1 MTRLSA
7 SVRIFAAF
15 CACAL
20 ASCESLHIG
29 DNAPIPQPLLEKRKS
44 IERLRLAPD
53 AVVFDVLIAHVPY
66 NERDLVRELWRDVD
80 ELELGDSKRIALN
93 EQGIRVGL
101 LGATPPESLSKLLAL
116 KGREL
121 RASLMEE
128 VDASKV
134 ESALEPISYSKP
146 VSLRSGMKSTIV
158 MRSDTIASAPV
169 LEKNVDG
176 ELEGKTYSN
185 VSPALSVAI
194 DQSPDG
200 SVLFDL
206 APYLRYGAPQSV
218 TRYQH
223 GQLVKT
229 QEQPTKFFDSLRF
242 SLGLR
247 PGQFLVLGAS
257 DANTDALGRYFF
269 NEGGDDFEQTVLV
282 IRLLVT
288 QHDGQID
295 RFPDFKEMISGD
307 ESYSEEFDN
316 DFLKTAPD
324 IVFSSDKDE
333 ETTEEDLSQFDEELD
348 GDSFDA
354 VDAEA
359 VENSWENALVEEDEA
374 VSDSKKSWFMN
385 PFRGGGGGVLKDA
398 RM

>member
-128 VDASKV
+128 VDA
-134 ESALEPISYSKP
+134 
-146 VSLRSGMKSTIV
+146 
-158 MRSDTIASAPV
+158 
-169 LEKNVDG
+169 
-176 ELEGKTYSN
+176 
-185 VSPALSVAI
+185 
-194 DQSPDG
+194 
-200 SVLFDL
+200 
-206 APYLRYGAPQSV
+206 
-218 TRYQH
+218 
-223 GQLVKT
+223 
-229 QEQPTKFFDSLRF
+229 
-242 SLGLR
+242 
-247 PGQFLVLGAS
+247 
-257 DANTDALGRYFF
+257 
-269 NEGGDDFEQTVLV
+269 
-282 IRLLVT
+282 
-288 QHDGQID
+288 
-295 RFPDFKEMISGD
+295 
-307 ESYSEEFDN
+307 
-316 DFLKTAPD
+316 
-324 IVFSSDKDE
+324 
-333 ETTEEDLSQFDEELD
+333 
-348 GDSFDA
+348 
-354 VDAEA
+354 
-359 VENSWENALVEEDEA
+359 
-374 VSDSKKSWFMN
+374 
-385 PFRGGGGGVLKDA
+385 
-398 RM
+398 